1 MKKKFKIENLDCAHC
16 AQKMEDAINK
26 IPGVEEASISFLTQ
40 KFTLIADEAVMD
52 EVLEKAKAE
61 ILKIEPDCNL
71 S

>member
-61 ILKIEPDCNL
+61 ILKIEPDCKL